1 MSKEIEAFDIVSL
14 GLSRHGHQYGESTLF
29 RRWIA
34 ATLNPLIDVQD
45 GFLSLLDIDIDNA
58 EGVKLDLIGRI
69 VGAPAAVPNAIAIKG
84 YFGFVGQD
92 DSEDF
97 GEFDDADWGGEWQEI
112 GYPSYNRVLIPMS
125 MQKTIIKAQILK
137 NKSLGTP
144 PEIIAIAKLLLGD
157 VATTAPS
164 VTKVGEYLLGGGG
177 VLALDYAMSQL
188 VGDGIDWVLDPANN
202 RIKYKTA
209 VIYTITDSRLTVTG
223 ASPTEVSNNY
233 ITTHASLN
241 TPSEYYGIYTFI
253 SATTTTATLSF
264 NGWSDVGSSGWITTT
279 VDIVSTVPN
288 FDAHIPIDT
297 VAAAVVANAEAGHAE
312 SQEAVKAV
320 AGVGFSYIEDEMI
333 IAIAPLSDL
342 SLFYKELLRL
352 MLPIPMGVGFTV
364 TNNITDDFGFKDQPT
379 TLPMGD
385 TTNPAIGGHWSTYRE
400 EIEDTKTGVSV

>member
-14 GLSRHGHQYGESTLF
+14 GLSRHGHQYGESALF

-45 GFLSLLDIDIDNA
+45 GFLSLLDIDIDTA

-97 GEFDDADWGGEWQEI
+97 GEFDDADWGGVWQEI

-137 NKSLGTP
+137 NKSLCTP

-157 VATTAPS
+157 
-164 VTKVGEYLLGGGG
+164 G
-177 VLALDYAMSQL
+177 VEF
-188 VGDGIDWVLDPANN
+188 
-202 RIKYKTA
+202 KY
-209 VIYTITDSRLTVTG
+209 V
-223 ASPTEVSNNY
+223 
-233 ITTHASLN
+233 
-241 TPSEYYGIYTFI
+241 
-253 SATTTTATLSF
+253 
-264 NGWSDVGSSGWITTT
+264 
-279 VDIVSTVPN
+279 
-288 FDAHIPIDT
+288 
-297 VAAAVVANAEAGHAE
+297 
-312 SQEAVKAV
+312 
-320 AGVGFSYIEDEMI
+320 EDEMI

-342 SLFYKELLRL
+342 SLFNKELLRL

-385 TTNPAIGGHWSTYRE
+385 TTNPAIGGYWSTYRE
-400 EIEDTKTGVSV
+400 EIKDTKTGVSV